1 MSEAFTGVVVG
12 VDGGP
17 SGQAATELAAETAV
31 RYGQPLCLLHVMQ
44 LAPAV
49 GMAAPYAHGVD
60 EWRAASEELLTELA
74 DNLRREHPDLT
85 VVTQVVAGNPS
96 GTLIAASESAR
107 LLIVGCRGRGGFAE
121 LLLGSVSSQV
131 AAHAKSPV
139 IVVRPADAGER
150 PHPGLPVV
158 VGVDGSEISTAAV
171 GFAFAEAATRRVPLV
186 VQHVWWAPDYA
197 AGDGQV
203 DPVALE
209 KQAATIVAEAVAG
222 YADEYPQVAVE
233 TRLTHSADAEAEM
246 IDTSAH
252 ASLVVVGSR
261 GRGGFRGLLLGS
273 VSQALVHHAECPVA
287 IVRSV
292 PPDRA

>member
-17 SGQAATELAAETAV
+17 SGNAATELAADTAA
-31 RYGQPLCLLHVMQ
+31 RYGEPLCLLHVLQ

-49 GMAAPYAHGVD
+49 GMAAPYANHFD
-60 EWRAASEELLTELA
+60 EWRAASEELLTALA
-74 DNLRREHPDLT
+74 DGLREKYPELT
-85 VVTQVVAGNPS
+85 VVTRVVVGNPS
-96 GTLIAASESAR
+96 GTLIDASQSAR
-107 LLIVGCRGRGGFAE
+107 LLVVGCRGRGGFAE

-131 AAHAKSPV
+131 AAHAKCPV
-139 IVVRPADAGER
+139 IVVRPADEQAR

-158 VGVDGSEISTAAV
+158 VGVDGSALSAAAV
-171 GFAFAEAATRRVPLV
+171 GLAFAEADTRRVPLV

-197 AGDGQV
+197 AGDGQI

-209 KQAATIVAEAVAG
+209 AEATRIVAESVEG
-222 YADEYPQVAVE
+222 WSDKYPNVAVE

-246 IDTSAH
+246 IETSTH

-287 IVRSV
+287 IVRTV
-292 PPDRA
+292 PPERV